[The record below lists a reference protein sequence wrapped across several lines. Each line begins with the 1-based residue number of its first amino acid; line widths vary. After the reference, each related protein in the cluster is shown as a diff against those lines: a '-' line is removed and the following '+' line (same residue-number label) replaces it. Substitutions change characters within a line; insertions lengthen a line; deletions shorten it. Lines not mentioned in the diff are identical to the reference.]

1 MKKNN
6 NTELKDFF
14 EDENKTINAETMFHK
29 NMKVYGL
36 DVLEDRALADYRD
49 GLKPAQRR
57 LMWTAKE
64 LKATWENKTVKSA
77 RITGDCFTGDT
88 EILTVNNEK
97 LPIAKLEK
105 MIEHGENVYTFS
117 SSETGEIEVSKV
129 VKCWKKTET
138 DNLVKVYL
146 DNDTYFECT
155 PDHKIMLRD
164 GTYQKAIELK
174 ENTSLMP
181 LYFSDNTLDGR
192 RQIIDNKIGKTI
204 SVYKLAGKH
213 KDCDMSELL
222 NEGDYFQIH
231 HVDFNKLNDRP
242 DNLKRINNKN
252 HARLHG
258 SISLHNFNTNGG
270 LSNRNIKSW
279 KDKEYRKYMI
289 GKIVQSNI
297 KRGEKH
303 NEEIISKVK
312 TIINKNDSLYNAYCK
327 LNMDE
332 FNCVVI
338 NSDHFEHYKF
348 ITDIPYL
355 TYCANDKTGNSF
367 KTVMYILSLH
377 DNDSILN
384 RETLLLFKKKHKSTF
399 IGSAKFIS
407 KNFSELISELN
418 IKIELP
424 EEIDYPEEIR
434 GNSRKIQLYN
444 SGYRIIKTIKE
455 NGELLN
461 EENWNKY
468 IRNNNELTYKT
479 ATSKQVYSQLFAN
492 YNHKVLK
499 VEKLKLNEKVAV
511 YNVEV
516 DSKYHNFPLGNGVF
530 VKNCMGKYHPHSS
543 SYGSLGTLVDCE
555 YPLVYGQGNWG
566 SLTDGAAAERYT
578 EAKISQLG
586 MKMLECMDVADYV
599 PNYTGEFKEP
609 IVLTTRVP
617 NFFINEC
624 AGIAVGLSC
633 NIPAHNLKEV
643 VEAMKVVVKK
653 GEATK
658 LKDIMKY
665 LKGPDYKYGG
675 KIISTQQEIESLYK
689 NGEGAI
695 KYECDYTLTREK
707 KNMLLTVTGFCPG
720 FSPESFINKM
730 ISLIDEK
737 VVIYVND
744 SSTKDEPCKLEVL
757 LSNEEDFEKKIH
769 KHLIKSVS
777 YRYYAI
783 EREKSNDVEKDVD
796 TKVIM
801 PNLVEL
807 MNMWVNWRKNVET
820 KMCEVEKKLTEEKK
834 QKLDWRLLASQNL
847 KVVVKGLEDKD
858 PIKYIAENMPG
869 LKGKTFATEAAKYI
883 CDQRVISL
891 QKVDQDKIK
900 NEIQDNVTHIKELE
914 HDIANIDDVVIR
926 ELDKLKPFYRDRKL
940 KV

>member
-105 MIEHGENVYTFS
+105 MIEQGENVYTFS

-222 NEGDYFQIH
+222 NE
-231 HVDFNKLNDRP
+231 
-242 DNLKRINNKN
+242 
-252 HARLHG
+252 
-258 SISLHNFNTNGG
+258 
-270 LSNRNIKSW
+270 
-279 KDKEYRKYMI
+279 
-289 GKIVQSNI
+289 
-297 KRGEKH
+297 
-303 NEEIISKVK
+303 
-312 TIINKNDSLYNAYCK
+312 
-327 LNMDE
+327 
-332 FNCVVI
+332 
-338 NSDHFEHYKF
+338 
-348 ITDIPYL
+348 
-355 TYCANDKTGNSF
+355 
-367 KTVMYILSLH
+367 
-377 DNDSILN
+377 
-384 RETLLLFKKKHKSTF
+384 
-399 IGSAKFIS
+399 
-407 KNFSELISELN
+407 
-418 IKIELP
+418 
-424 EEIDYPEEIR
+424 
-434 GNSRKIQLYN
+434 
-444 SGYRIIKTIKE
+444 
-455 NGELLN
+455 
-461 EENWNKY
+461 ENWNKY

-479 ATSKQVYSQLFAN
+479 AISKQVYSQLFAN

-555 YPLVYGQGNWG
+555 YPMVYGQGNWG

-675 KIISTQQEIESLYK
+675 KIISTHEEIESLYK

-707 KNMLLTVTGFCPG
+707 KNILLTVTGFCPG

-807 MNMWVNWRKNVET
+807 MNMWVNWRKKVET
-820 KMCEVEKKLTEEKK
+820 KMCEVEKKITEEKK

-869 LKGKTFATEAAKYI
+869 LKGKTFATDAAKYI

-900 NEIQDNVTHIKELE
+900 NEIQDNVKHIKELE
-914 HDIANIDDVVIR
+914 NDIANIDDVVIR

>member
-105 MIEHGENVYTFS
+105 MIEQGENVYTFS

-181 LYFSDNTLDGR
+181 LYFGDNTLDGR

-222 NEGDYFQIH
+222 NE
-231 HVDFNKLNDRP
+231 
-242 DNLKRINNKN
+242 
-252 HARLHG
+252 
-258 SISLHNFNTNGG
+258 
-270 LSNRNIKSW
+270 
-279 KDKEYRKYMI
+279 
-289 GKIVQSNI
+289 
-297 KRGEKH
+297 
-303 NEEIISKVK
+303 
-312 TIINKNDSLYNAYCK
+312 
-327 LNMDE
+327 
-332 FNCVVI
+332 
-338 NSDHFEHYKF
+338 
-348 ITDIPYL
+348 
-355 TYCANDKTGNSF
+355 
-367 KTVMYILSLH
+367 
-377 DNDSILN
+377 
-384 RETLLLFKKKHKSTF
+384 
-399 IGSAKFIS
+399 
-407 KNFSELISELN
+407 
-418 IKIELP
+418 
-424 EEIDYPEEIR
+424 
-434 GNSRKIQLYN
+434 
-444 SGYRIIKTIKE
+444 
-455 NGELLN
+455 
-461 EENWNKY
+461 ENWNKY

-479 ATSKQVYSQLFAN
+479 AISKQVYSQLFAN

-675 KIISTQQEIESLYK
+675 KIISTHEEIESLYK

-807 MNMWVNWRKNVET
+807 MNMWVNWRKKVET
-820 KMCEVEKKLTEEKK
+820 KMCEVEKKITEEKK

-858 PIKYIAENMPG
+858 PINYIAENMPG
-869 LKGKTFATEAAKYI
+869 LKGKTFATDAAKYI

-900 NEIQDNVTHIKELE
+900 NEIQDNVKHIKELE
-914 HDIANIDDVVIR
+914 NDIANIDDVVIR

>member
-105 MIEHGENVYTFS
+105 MIEQGENVYTFS

-129 VKCWKKTET
+129 VKCWKKSET

-181 LYFSDNTLDGR
+181 LYFGDNTLDGR

-222 NEGDYFQIH
+222 NE
-231 HVDFNKLNDRP
+231 
-242 DNLKRINNKN
+242 
-252 HARLHG
+252 
-258 SISLHNFNTNGG
+258 
-270 LSNRNIKSW
+270 
-279 KDKEYRKYMI
+279 
-289 GKIVQSNI
+289 
-297 KRGEKH
+297 
-303 NEEIISKVK
+303 
-312 TIINKNDSLYNAYCK
+312 
-327 LNMDE
+327 
-332 FNCVVI
+332 
-338 NSDHFEHYKF
+338 
-348 ITDIPYL
+348 
-355 TYCANDKTGNSF
+355 
-367 KTVMYILSLH
+367 
-377 DNDSILN
+377 
-384 RETLLLFKKKHKSTF
+384 
-399 IGSAKFIS
+399 
-407 KNFSELISELN
+407 
-418 IKIELP
+418 
-424 EEIDYPEEIR
+424 
-434 GNSRKIQLYN
+434 
-444 SGYRIIKTIKE
+444 
-455 NGELLN
+455 
-461 EENWNKY
+461 ENWNKY

-479 ATSKQVYSQLFAN
+479 AISKQVYSQLFAN

-555 YPLVYGQGNWG
+555 YPMVYGQGNWG

-675 KIISTQQEIESLYK
+675 KIISTHEEIESLYK

-807 MNMWVNWRKNVET
+807 MNMWVNWRKKVET
-820 KMCEVEKKLTEEKK
+820 KMCEVEKKITEEKK

-858 PIKYIAENMPG
+858 PINYIAENMPG
-869 LKGKTFATEAAKYI
+869 LKGKTFATDAAKYI

-900 NEIQDNVTHIKELE
+900 NEIQDNVKHIKELE
-914 HDIANIDDVVIR
+914 NDIANIDDVVIR

>member
-105 MIEHGENVYTFS
+105 MIEQGENVYTFS

-192 RQIIDNKIGKTI
+192 RQIIDNKIGKT
-204 SVYKLAGKH
+204 
-213 KDCDMSELL
+213 
-222 NEGDYFQIH
+222 
-231 HVDFNKLNDRP
+231 
-242 DNLKRINNKN
+242 
-252 HARLHG
+252 
-258 SISLHNFNTNGG
+258 
-270 LSNRNIKSW
+270 
-279 KDKEYRKYMI
+279 
-289 GKIVQSNI
+289 
-297 KRGEKH
+297 
-303 NEEIISKVK
+303 
-312 TIINKNDSLYNAYCK
+312 
-327 LNMDE
+327 
-332 FNCVVI
+332 
-338 NSDHFEHYKF
+338 
-348 ITDIPYL
+348 
-355 TYCANDKTGNSF
+355 
-367 KTVMYILSLH
+367 
-377 DNDSILN
+377 
-384 RETLLLFKKKHKSTF
+384 
-399 IGSAKFIS
+399 
-407 KNFSELISELN
+407 
-418 IKIELP
+418 
-424 EEIDYPEEIR
+424 
-434 GNSRKIQLYN
+434 
-444 SGYRIIKTIKE
+444 
-455 NGELLN
+455 
-461 EENWNKY
+461 
-468 IRNNNELTYKT
+468 
-479 ATSKQVYSQLFAN
+479 N

-555 YPLVYGQGNWG
+555 YPMVYGQGNWG

-675 KIISTQQEIESLYK
+675 KIISTHEEIESLYK

-807 MNMWVNWRKNVET
+807 MNMWVNWRKKVET
-820 KMCEVEKKLTEEKK
+820 KMCEVEKKITEEKK

-858 PIKYIAENMPG
+858 PINYIAENMPG

-914 HDIANIDDVVIR
+914 HDIDNIDDVVIR

>member
-1 MKKNN
+1 MKKKN

-14 EDENKTINAETMFHK
+14 EDENKTLNAETMFHK

-97 LPIAKLEK
+97 LPIEKLEK

-129 VKCWKKTET
+129 VKCWMKTET

-181 LYFSDNTLDGR
+181 LYFSDN
-192 RQIIDNKIGKTI
+192 
-204 SVYKLAGKH
+204 
-213 KDCDMSELL
+213 
-222 NEGDYFQIH
+222 
-231 HVDFNKLNDRP
+231 
-242 DNLKRINNKN
+242 
-252 HARLHG
+252 
-258 SISLHNFNTNGG
+258 
-270 LSNRNIKSW
+270 
-279 KDKEYRKYMI
+279 
-289 GKIVQSNI
+289 
-297 KRGEKH
+297 
-303 NEEIISKVK
+303 
-312 TIINKNDSLYNAYCK
+312 
-327 LNMDE
+327 
-332 FNCVVI
+332 
-338 NSDHFEHYKF
+338 
-348 ITDIPYL
+348 
-355 TYCANDKTGNSF
+355 
-367 KTVMYILSLH
+367 
-377 DNDSILN
+377 
-384 RETLLLFKKKHKSTF
+384 
-399 IGSAKFIS
+399 
-407 KNFSELISELN
+407 
-418 IKIELP
+418 
-424 EEIDYPEEIR
+424 
-434 GNSRKIQLYN
+434 
-444 SGYRIIKTIKE
+444 
-455 NGELLN
+455 
-461 EENWNKY
+461 
-468 IRNNNELTYKT
+468 
-479 ATSKQVYSQLFAN
+479 
-492 YNHKVLK
+492 HKVLK
-499 VEKLKLNEKVAV
+499 VEKIKLNKKVAV

-516 DSKYHNFPLGNGVF
+516 DSKYHNFPLGNGIF

-900 NEIQDNVTHIKELE
+900 NEIQDYVTHIKELE

>member
-1 MKKNN
+1 MEKKLGI
-6 NTELKDFF
+6 TSDEL
-14 EDENKTINAETMFHK
+14 
-29 NMKVYGL
+29 
-36 DVLEDRALADYRD
+36 
-49 GLKPAQRR
+49 
-57 LMWTAKE
+57 
-64 LKATWENKTVKSA
+64 
-77 RITGDCFTGDT
+77 
-88 EILTVNNEK
+88 
-97 LPIAKLEK
+97 IA
-105 MIEHGENVYTFS
+105 
-117 SSETGEIEVSKV
+117 
-129 VKCWKKTET
+129 
-138 DNLVKVYL
+138 
-146 DNDTYFECT
+146 
-155 PDHKIMLRD
+155 
-164 GTYQKAIELK
+164 
-174 ENTSLMP
+174 
-181 LYFSDNTLDGR
+181 
-192 RQIIDNKIGKTI
+192 
-204 SVYKLAGKH
+204 
-213 KDCDMSELL
+213 
-222 NEGDYFQIH
+222 
-231 HVDFNKLNDRP
+231 
-242 DNLKRINNKN
+242 
-252 HARLHG
+252 
-258 SISLHNFNTNGG
+258 
-270 LSNRNIKSW
+270 
-279 KDKEYRKYMI
+279 
-289 GKIVQSNI
+289 
-297 KRGEKH
+297 
-303 NEEIISKVK
+303 EIISKVK

-355 TYCANDKTGNSF
+355 TYCENDKTGNSF

-384 RETLLLFKKKHKSTF
+384 RETLLSFKKKHKSTF

-555 YPLVYGQGNWG
+555 YPMVYGQGNWG

-675 KIISTQQEIESLYK
+675 KIISTHEEIESLYK

-744 SSTKDEPCKLEVL
+744 SSTKNEPCKLEVL

-807 MNMWVNWRKNVET
+807 MNMWVNWRKKVET
-820 KMCEVEKKLTEEKK
+820 KMCEVEKKITEEKK

-858 PIKYIAENMPG
+858 PINYIAENMPG
-869 LKGKTFATEAAKYI
+869 LKGKTFATDAAKYI

-900 NEIQDNVTHIKELE
+900 NEIQDNVKHINELE
-914 HDIANIDDVVIR
+914 NDIANIDDVVIR

>member
-6 NTELKDFF
+6 TLNDFF
-14 EDENKTINAETMFHK
+14 EEDKAINAEEMFHK
-29 NMKVYGL
+29 NMKTYGL

-64 LKATWENKTVKSA
+64 LKATWDNKTVKSA

-105 MIEHGENVYTFS
+105 MIEQGENVYTFS

-155 PDHKIMLRD
+155 SDHKIMLRD

-181 LYFSDNTLDGR
+181 LYFCDNTLDER
-192 RQIIDNKIGKTI
+192 RQIID
-204 SVYKLAGKH
+204 
-213 KDCDMSELL
+213 
-222 NEGDYFQIH
+222 
-231 HVDFNKLNDRP
+231 
-242 DNLKRINNKN
+242 
-252 HARLHG
+252 
-258 SISLHNFNTNGG
+258 
-270 LSNRNIKSW
+270 
-279 KDKEYRKYMI
+279 
-289 GKIVQSNI
+289 
-297 KRGEKH
+297 
-303 NEEIISKVK
+303 
-312 TIINKNDSLYNAYCK
+312 
-327 LNMDE
+327 
-332 FNCVVI
+332 
-338 NSDHFEHYKF
+338 
-348 ITDIPYL
+348 
-355 TYCANDKTGNSF
+355 
-367 KTVMYILSLH
+367 
-377 DNDSILN
+377 
-384 RETLLLFKKKHKSTF
+384 
-399 IGSAKFIS
+399 
-407 KNFSELISELN
+407 
-418 IKIELP
+418 
-424 EEIDYPEEIR
+424 
-434 GNSRKIQLYN
+434 
-444 SGYRIIKTIKE
+444 
-455 NGELLN
+455 
-461 EENWNKY
+461 
-468 IRNNNELTYKT
+468 
-479 ATSKQVYSQLFAN
+479 N

-530 VKNCMGKYHPHSS
+530 VKNCMGRYHPHSS

-609 IVLTTRVP
+609 VVLTTRVP

-624 AGIAVGLSC
+624 SGIAVGLSC
-633 NIPAHNLKEV
+633 NIPAHNLKEI

-658 LKDIMKY
+658 IKDIMKY

-675 KIISTQQEIESLYK
+675 KILSTPQEIEQLYK
-689 NGEGAI
+689 NGEGSL

-720 FSPESFINKM
+720 FSPETFINKM

-744 SSTKDEPCKLEVL
+744 SSTKNEPCKIEVL
-757 LSNEEDFEKKIH
+757 LSNENDFEKKIH

-783 EREKSNDVEKDVD
+783 ERNKSNNEEKDID
-796 TKVIM
+796 TTVIM
-801 PNLVEL
+801 PNMIEL
-807 MNMWVNWRKNVET
+807 MNKWIDWRKDIET
-820 KMCEVEKKLTEEKK
+820 KMCEVEKNIEEDKK
-834 QKLDWRLLASQNL
+834 QKCDWRLIASQNI
-847 KVVVKGLEDKD
+847 KVIVKGLEEKD
-858 PIKYIAENMPG
+858 PITYIAENMPG
-869 LKGKTFATEAAKYI
+869 LKGKSFAMDAAKYI

-891 QKVDQDKIK
+891 QKIDQDKIK
-900 NEIQDNVTHIKELE
+900 TDIKEHENNIKTLE
-914 HDIANIDDVVIR
+914 YDIAHIDDVVIR
-926 ELDKLKPFYRDRKL
+926 ELDKLKPFYTERKL
-940 KV
+940 KI

>member
-105 MIEHGENVYTFS
+105 MIEQGENVYTFS

-129 VKCWKKTET
+129 VKCWKKSET

-181 LYFSDNTLDGR
+181 LYFGDNTLDGR

-222 NEGDYFQIH
+222 NE
-231 HVDFNKLNDRP
+231 
-242 DNLKRINNKN
+242 
-252 HARLHG
+252 
-258 SISLHNFNTNGG
+258 
-270 LSNRNIKSW
+270 
-279 KDKEYRKYMI
+279 
-289 GKIVQSNI
+289 
-297 KRGEKH
+297 
-303 NEEIISKVK
+303 
-312 TIINKNDSLYNAYCK
+312 
-327 LNMDE
+327 
-332 FNCVVI
+332 
-338 NSDHFEHYKF
+338 
-348 ITDIPYL
+348 
-355 TYCANDKTGNSF
+355 
-367 KTVMYILSLH
+367 
-377 DNDSILN
+377 
-384 RETLLLFKKKHKSTF
+384 
-399 IGSAKFIS
+399 
-407 KNFSELISELN
+407 
-418 IKIELP
+418 
-424 EEIDYPEEIR
+424 
-434 GNSRKIQLYN
+434 
-444 SGYRIIKTIKE
+444 
-455 NGELLN
+455 
-461 EENWNKY
+461 ENWNKY

-479 ATSKQVYSQLFAN
+479 AISKQVYAQLFAN

-555 YPLVYGQGNWG
+555 YPMVYGQGNWG

-707 KNMLLTVTGFCPG
+707 KNILLTVTGFCPG

-807 MNMWVNWRKNVET
+807 MNMWVNWRKKVET
-820 KMCEVEKKLTEEKK
+820 KMCEVEKKITEEKK

-914 HDIANIDDVVIR
+914 NDIANIDDVVIR